1 MNFGGPLESVCLKI
15 NIGIVTQSGVLK
27 YLGLL
32 QLNILH
38 NDNHN
43 HNYNDNLI
51 KDEKLV
57 VYPCCYSNDGTA
69 LKSAVEF
76 DNTFKTNVG

>member
-15 NIGIVTQSGVLK
+15 NIGIVTQSGMLK
-27 YLGLL
+27 CLGLL

-43 HNYNDNLI
+43 HNHNDKL
-51 KDEKLV
+51 EKLV

-76 DNTFKTNVG
+76 DNTFKTNGG